1 MGHRLNNM
9 LLFIAKIIVALTST
23 LVFVW
28 HGIPVSAFAQRG
40 VSLRLRDLVPALL
53 QVIRLLLAGI
63 VSVSAEEV
71 YRAR

>member
-1 MGHRLNNM
+1 MGHRLNHM

-23 LVFVW
+23 LVFIW
-28 HGIPVSAFAQRG
+28 HGIPIGTLAQRG

-53 QVIRLLLAGI
+53 QGIRILLAGI
-63 VSVSAEEV
+63 VSVGAQEI